1 MQGSAPWVRDLGSSI
16 GWLCQL
22 PGVCSPSLS
31 AGGWEKASLEL
42 WGRGGLYANIT
53 AFPVSLTRTQP
64 HRLLWG
70 RCEMYSAVRPEGK
83 LGLVNVN
90 HTLATS
96 WMLYWEGDSLL
107 SSLPGLEISL
117 LVCCMKHLERWI
129 CVCFSVRDYLLLTVT
144 KTHLEWLTQKG
155 SIYFLSLHK
164 MGRVVVSNWGWG
176 CCLEPSVPKVFPA
189 LFSVILYLVFTLVVP
204 RWLVFL
210 QTFCLCSNKMKDEEQ
225 VKMQM

>member
-1 MQGSAPWVRDLGSSI
+1 
-16 GWLCQL
+16 
-22 PGVCSPSLS
+22 
-31 AGGWEKASLEL
+31 
-42 WGRGGLYANIT
+42 
-53 AFPVSLTRTQP
+53 
-64 HRLLWG
+64 
-70 RCEMYSAVRPEGK
+70 
-83 LGLVNVN
+83 
-90 HTLATS
+90 
-96 WMLYWEGDSLL
+96 
-107 SSLPGLEISL
+107 
-117 LVCCMKHLERWI
+117 MKHLERWI

-164 MGRVVVSNWGWG
+164 TGRVVVSNWGWG

-225 VKMQM
+225 VKMQMSVESHLARDPLLVELAHSSLAITVSQDQHGESFCKGVWKHDDFQLGRLPA